1 MIETCLQR
9 IRKINPG
16 DVQFYMWIRRL
27 FDSIDLRVHLDS
39 IYMKKRNDVIQEYQQ
54 LMPLIYTCF
63 EKFLAVDALVHP
75 PELEGLL
82 PSRVIAMSKEYDLN
96 TIEGVTESV
105 GSILQLLEL
114 YANANSESDCRFI
127 DLFYVVIYQLL
138 YNIHIIIDQ
147 KDGLKE
153 YDVRSVLYVK
163 GIRP

>member
-27 FDSIDLRVHLDS
+27 FDSIDLRMHLDS
-39 IYMKKRNDVIQEYQQ
+39 IYMKKQTDIIQEYQQ
-54 LMPLIYTCF
+54 IMPLIYTCF
-63 EKFLAVDALVHP
+63 EKFLTVESLVHP
-75 PELEGLL
+75 PELEGVP
-82 PSRVIAMSKEYDLN
+82 PSRVIAMSKEYNLS
-96 TIEGVTESV
+96 TIEGVAESV

-114 YANANSESDCRFI
+114 YADANSKSDCRFI
-127 DLFYVVIYQLL
+127 DLFYMVIYQLL
-138 YNIHIIIDQ
+138 YNIHVIIGQ

-163 GIRP
+163 GVRP